1 MHRETTPENLATY
14 QNILYI
20 LDDDDCRSIIRALEE
35 PMTANELVN
44 ACDISFSTLYR
55 KLDLLTESSLIEEEI
70 VIRTDGQNTT
80 RFVRTFEQLRIE
92 FDADLQMDILVDGN
106 SEF

>member
-1 MHRETTPENLATY
+1 
-14 QNILYI
+14 
-20 LDDDDCRSIIRALEE
+20 
-35 PMTANELVN
+35 MTANELVN

-55 KLDLLTESSLIEEEI
+55 KLDLLTEISLVKQEI

-92 FDADLQMDILVDGN
+92 VDADLQMDVLVDSNAGRLLPIGQSVEYTLLQN
-106 SEF
+106 RLIHLGGKR